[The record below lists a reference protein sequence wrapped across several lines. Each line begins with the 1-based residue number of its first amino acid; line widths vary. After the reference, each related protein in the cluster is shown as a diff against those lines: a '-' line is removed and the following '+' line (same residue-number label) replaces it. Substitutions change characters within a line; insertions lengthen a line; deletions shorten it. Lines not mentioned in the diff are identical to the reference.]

1 MHQITSARAEVNLRC
16 VRNERCWTYY
26 WPGSTD
32 LAGPSSGGEGTSV
45 ACAGACSVERGVG
58 RPSSRVGEE
67 TAGSAL
73 HQCQGYPPELSPFL
87 HRRESSDGRRPLP
100 RYKRQRKQRSFFWST
115 THDKECNYAASRT
128 RSSQVSTFQ
137 ASSRSSS
144 ARSFH
149 RRRLFR
155 TAQPGRGIYNYSAK

>member
-1 MHQITSARAEVNLRC
+1 M
-16 VRNERCWTYY
+16 
-26 WPGSTD
+26 
-32 LAGPSSGGEGTSV
+32 
-45 ACAGACSVERGVG
+45 GVG
-58 RPSSRVGEE
+58 RPSSRVREE

-87 HRRESSDGRRPLP
+87 HRRESSDGRRLLP

-149 RRRLFR
+149 RRRLGPAR
-155 TAQPGRGIYNYSAK
+155 SVPSRPVVGPAALVPSIAAGSSVPRSQEGVYIIIARNS